1 VVHLVTDST
10 SDLTPTAA
18 ETLGVRVIPLTVRFG
33 QDQFRDGIDLGPGEF
48 YRRLSDSSE
57 NPATSQPSPPD
68 FADVYRELLGNAD
81 DHVVSVHISQ
91 KLSGTLHSARV
102 AARDVDERRI
112 YPVDSESVTV
122 GLQLIIEAACRDIAG
137 GADAATVVRN
147 IEQRRARTRIYFL
160 LDTLTYLQRG
170 GRIGR
175 AQAFLGG
182 VLKVKPVLS
191 LRDGEVH
198 PQSRVRSRQ
207 QGIDALVDLVRDAGN
222 LSALRIVHAESPE
235 LGVQVRERL
244 RDVFPVLDAQIVELG
259 PVVGTYSGPDAVG
272 VALMGVAEAP
282 DA

>member
-1 VVHLVTDST
+1 MVHLVTDST

-81 DHVVSVHISQ
+81 DDVVSVHISQ

>member
-1 VVHLVTDST
+1 MVHLVTDST